1 MVSVVNGPSVIDRL
15 LTEGGIVIAWQFT
28 FFYFNGSSEL
38 LEICPAQYSHH
49 FIFLEIFSG
58 IACNHFHHHSPLS
71 TLVCALCPFH
81 RFHLSFAG
89 NYHLILVKI
98 FLHLDGRTLTSASK
112 VEICRQASSSHHQI
126 VIWICFCIKKKSE
139 STETA
144 MLSSIICLM
153 RNFISLDLQSKKFIG
168 YNIFQIYS
176 SFGLQSLR
184 CLKSEEETLPG
195 G

>member
-1 MVSVVNGPSVIDRL
+1 M
-15 LTEGGIVIAWQFT
+15 
-28 FFYFNGSSEL
+28 
-38 LEICPAQYSHH
+38 EICPAQYSHH

-126 VIWICFCIKKKSE
+126 VIWICFCIKKKVKVLRRQFCCILILHLSI
-139 STETA
+139 SYYRSSLQYDA
-144 MLSSIICLM
+144 MQPAYRPLRDAFRKINGI
-153 RNFISLDLQSKKFIG
+153 KWEKFPSG
-168 YNIFQIYS
+168 Q
-176 SFGLQSLR
+176 
-184 CLKSEEETLPG
+184 TH
-195 G
+195 